1 MSNLV
6 NDCNIVRCLSRGC
19 GGRDLL
25 KVKWCCARIRNVLS
39 CLSKRG
45 GGRGLLMVSWCCERI
60 KCLRKDDAWR
70 YLDRISI

>member
-19 GGRDLL
+19 GGRDLI

-45 GGRGLLMVSWCCERI
+45 GVDVVCLWLVGAVVKGLS
-60 KCLRKDDAWR
+60 A
-70 YLDRISI
+70 